1 MNELRNESSFLSMR
15 LVSFTKNTTQ
25 SFVFH
30 REFYEEKHQV
40 KKKKMTIYSKVS
52 REINL

>member
-1 MNELRNESSFLSMR
+1 MR
-15 LVSFTKNTTQ
+15 FVSFTKNTTQ

-40 KKKKMTIYSKVS
+40 KKKNDY
-52 REINL
+52 LQ